1 MSDDIIQFTVPKV
14 TFKTRVK
21 DESVKGENP
30 YIWKDVECRELF
42 KDKKSLVVALPGAF
56 TPTCTTKQLPGFEK
70 KYDEFKSLGVDEI
83 YCLSVNDAF
92 VMHKWAESLNV
103 EKVKMLP
110 DGNAHF
116 TRQMG
121 MLVEK
126 QNLGFGLRSWRY
138 VALINNNAITTLWIE
153 EGIEDNKEEDPY
165 EISTPENILNWFKQ
179 QKISTEV

>member
-1 MSDDIIQFTVPKV
+1 M
-14 TFKTRVK
+14 
-21 DESVKGENP
+21 
-30 YIWKDVECRELF
+30 
-42 KDKKSLVVALPGAF
+42 
-56 TPTCTTKQLPGFEK
+56 
-70 KYDEFKSLGVDEI
+70 LGLEI
-83 YCLSVNDAF
+83 YKL
-92 VMHKWAESLNV
+92 
-103 EKVKMLP
+103 KMLP

-126 QNLGFGLRSWRY
+126 NNLGFGLRSWRY